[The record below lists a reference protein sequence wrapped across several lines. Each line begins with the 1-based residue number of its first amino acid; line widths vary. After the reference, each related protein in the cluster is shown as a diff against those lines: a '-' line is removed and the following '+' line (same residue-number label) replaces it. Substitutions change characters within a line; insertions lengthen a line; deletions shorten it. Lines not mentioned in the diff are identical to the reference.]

1 MVPWSFPSRVPY
13 LVSCRKT
20 WYLIN
25 FCFFFR
31 LESKFKKGYPHGVGK
46 VTDDEGSLIWD
57 GIIWNGKPMGNVS
70 EDIENLFLDLNL
82 NPLRL
87 KYQET

>member
-1 MVPWSFPSRVPY
+1 MSENDPGTFTISVVY
-13 LVSCRKT
+13 
-20 WYLIN
+20 
-25 FCFFFR
+25 R